1 MRAGG
6 RPVLL
11 GACSTQP
18 ALIQGF
24 DNASGSRRSQGK
36 SARYQ
41 AEEVDLLM
49 TRYSVRQCV
58 A

>member
-1 MRAGG
+1 MRAGA

-11 GACSTQP
+11 GACTTQL

-24 DNASGSRRSQGK
+24 DNASGSRRSQSK

-49 TRYSVRQCV
+49 THYSVRECI